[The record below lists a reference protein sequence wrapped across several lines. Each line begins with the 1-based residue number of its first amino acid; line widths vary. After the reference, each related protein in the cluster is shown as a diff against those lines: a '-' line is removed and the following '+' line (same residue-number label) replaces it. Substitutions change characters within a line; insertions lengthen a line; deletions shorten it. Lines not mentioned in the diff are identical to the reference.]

1 MNWINRLSSVA
12 RVSKRVRTVAQS
24 FVSVVAAVLAVLG
37 IRDFAIKYKLT
48 SLERI
53 QQVLF
58 VTDNRIEVQK
68 FLKKMAYDPTS
79 SQEPTINADRAFFA
93 YYEQSPTGEMLIT
106 FKSYYQWQKEG
117 QVSIQEQKYSVKPG
131 ADTERMRSMEAGR
144 CYEVSVASLQQDDQL
159 GQALKNSQVLYQLV
173 CPVRDVMVDGQKR
186 LGFVGL
192 EFSEIPADKT
202 KAKLAVAEGAVDV
215 ASSFD

>member
-68 FLKKMAYDPTS
+68 FLKQMAS
-79 SQEPTINADRAFFA
+79 STNADRAFFA
-93 YYEQSPTGEMLIT
+93 YYEQPPTGEMLIT